1 MNDLIPWLLESTEPW
16 TRYRTRLDLLGLPA
30 SHPAVIRDR
39 EQLLGHS
46 LVQGLIEKAS
56 SWPGYALKRHS
67 DAAHPLYAISTLAD
81 FGLTRE
87 DPQLRTTV
95 EKIFHH
101 QSAEG
106 PFQTQLRLYKRFGG
120 LDGEHWSWMS
130 CDAPT
135 LLSSLVAFG
144 FQEDSRIKRA
154 LAVLLQSVEGNGWRC
169 QAAEELGNFQGPGKR
184 EDPCPIANVYA
195 LKVLSLL
202 PEEKHREAVKS
213 GVDMLLRHWAEQK
226 DKKYF
231 LFGIGTDFR
240 KIKYPLVWYNI
251 LHVVEVL
258 SRFSFAVSDP
268 RFQEM
273 LSALVMQADETG
285 KYTAGSMYRSWKK
298 WSFADK
304 KAPSPWLTFLILRI
318 SKRSGLMVSW

>member
-1 MNDLIPWLLESTEPW
+1 MS
-16 TRYRTRLDLLGLPA
+16 A
-30 SHPAVIRDR
+30 SHPAVIHDR

-46 LVQGLIEKAS
+46 LVQELIEKAS
-56 SWPGYALKRHS
+56 SWPGYALKRHN

-81 FGLTRE
+81 FGLTGE
-87 DPQLRTTV
+87 DSQLRTTV

-120 LDGEHWSWMS
+120 LEGEHWSWMA

-144 FQEDSRIKRA
+144 FQEDSRIKHA

-169 QAAEELGNFQGPGKR
+169 QAAEELGNFKGPGKR
-184 EDPCPIANVYA
+184 EDPCPIANVSA

-202 PEEKHREAVKS
+202 PEDKHREAVKR
-213 GVDMLLRHWAEQK
+213 GVDMLLRHWTEQK

-258 SRFSFAVSDP
+258 SRFSSAVSDP

-273 LSALVMQADETG
+273 LSALIIQADERG
-285 KYTAGSMYRSWKK
+285 KFTAGSMYRSWKK

-304 KAPSPWLTFLILRI
+304 KAPSPWLTFLVLRI
-318 SKRSGLMVSW
+318 SKRTGLRVSC